1 MADIK
6 SVLST
11 VISDK
16 RRISALKSLGIV
28 TIEDALTY
36 FPYKLHAPY
45 TVRPLSQIREGEK
58 TAFAATIRETQSI
71 PMSGRRGWRIVAQVD
86 DADFCSA
93 GFNAETAGFARLTF
107 FSYKKYYVQWMERR
121 LAAGLRIVVAGQASF
136 YNGSLEFAHPQVFI
150 SAENSETALSSKAA
164 KPDIISVEKGLKDL
178 GSPRPAYHAN
188 SRISSKRIRE
198 TILALL
204 ETIGTDEAAETAEPA
219 LKARIDIQDVIPP
232 EIAEKY
238 NLMSR
243 SEAFAAI
250 HSPKSPQEYDR
261 ARKTFKFE
269 EALVL
274 QTAMLKSRNEAEKTA
289 AFDCKET
296 DLAEKCVKSLPFE
309 LTTGQKKCIED
320 ISRDMADD
328 KPMQKLVQ
336 GDVGAG
342 KTIVAICAMLQA
354 AASGQQAVL
363 IAPTRV
369 LAQQHYQTISRTVA
383 GCYAQAEPADDSCG
397 IKSSK
402 GDDLTKFDD
411 LMLETAEKA
420 VKNGQIPILFLHGG
434 MKLSGRRR
442 VAAMIASSQPC
453 IIVATHAAFSKSFQ
467 STSLGLVVIDEQHR
481 FGVEQRDSLRRRFE
495 RVPHMLIM
503 TATPIPRTEARI
515 WFADLDSAE
524 LRELPEGR
532 KPVETY
538 AVCEQDSGRMAALF
552 SGIRKRI
559 DAGERIYVVCP
570 RIDDKSENED
580 NGENAVYNNPGTFNN
595 SGTYDNTE
603 NLGKS
608 DSLRDSHAENI
619 DYESGEKP
627 AQMHSV
633 YEIAQRLS
641 CLPQFEGVDIA
652 VITGRDSDEDK
663 TRIMDDFISGRKP
676 ILVSTTV
683 IEVGV
688 DVENASVIVIF
699 DADRFG
705 LSQLHQ
711 LRGRVGRTGRQAWAF
726 PVTRVSPEE
735 KGYQK
740 LEIIRQ
746 SHDGFAIAEQDLQLR
761 GAGDMLGQVQS
772 GLKTSLKILKIA
784 KSDVEIIEKAREE
797 AENLLASDPRL
808 SGQNALAGAVLD
820 LSRETE
826 FADAG

>member
-93 GFNAETAGFARLTF
+93 GFNAEMAGFARLTF

-274 QTAMLKSRNEAEKTA
+274 QTA
-289 AFDCKET
+289 
-296 DLAEKCVKSLPFE
+296 P
-309 LTTGQKKCIED
+309 
-320 ISRDMADD
+320 
-328 KPMQKLVQ
+328 
-336 GDVGAG
+336 
-342 KTIVAICAMLQA
+342 
-354 AASGQQAVL
+354 
-363 IAPTRV
+363 
-369 LAQQHYQTISRTVA
+369 
-383 GCYAQAEPADDSCG
+383 
-397 IKSSK
+397 
-402 GDDLTKFDD
+402 
-411 LMLETAEKA
+411 
-420 VKNGQIPILFLHGG
+420 
-434 MKLSGRRR
+434 
-442 VAAMIASSQPC
+442 
-453 IIVATHAAFSKSFQ
+453 
-467 STSLGLVVIDEQHR
+467 
-481 FGVEQRDSLRRRFE
+481 SLRRAE
-495 RVPHMLIM
+495 RLRLAVPSGARARGISRRY
-503 TATPIPRTEARI
+503 PRRLLPCPAR
-515 WFADLDSAE
+515 
-524 LRELPEGR
+524 
-532 KPVETY
+532 
-538 AVCEQDSGRMAALF
+538 
-552 SGIRKRI
+552 
-559 DAGERIYVVCP
+559 
-570 RIDDKSENED
+570 
-580 NGENAVYNNPGTFNN
+580 
-595 SGTYDNTE
+595 
-603 NLGKS
+603 
-608 DSLRDSHAENI
+608 
-619 DYESGEKP
+619 
-627 AQMHSV
+627 
-633 YEIAQRLS
+633 QRLHKSARS
-641 CLPQFEGVDIA
+641 CNKRPRESRCGS
-652 VITGRDSDEDK
+652 R
-663 TRIMDDFISGRKP
+663 
-676 ILVSTTV
+676 
-683 IEVGV
+683 
-688 DVENASVIVIF
+688 
-699 DADRFG
+699 
-705 LSQLHQ
+705 
-711 LRGRVGRTGRQAWAF
+711 RTC
-726 PVTRVSPEE
+726 
-735 KGYQK
+735 
-740 LEIIRQ
+740 
-746 SHDGFAIAEQDLQLR
+746 
-761 GAGDMLGQVQS
+761 
-772 GLKTSLKILKIA
+772 
-784 KSDVEIIEKAREE
+784 
-797 AENLLASDPRL
+797 
-808 SGQNALAGAVLD
+808 
-820 LSRETE
+820 
-826 FADAG
+826 